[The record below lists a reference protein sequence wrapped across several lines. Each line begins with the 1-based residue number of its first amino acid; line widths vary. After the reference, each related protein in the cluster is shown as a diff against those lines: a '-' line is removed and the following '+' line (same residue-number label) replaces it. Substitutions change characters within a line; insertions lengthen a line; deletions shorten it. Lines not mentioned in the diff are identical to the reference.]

1 MKKSHSVAL
10 LSDRPAPAGG
20 EFGEP
25 RLHSRLLQTLAV
37 CGGTHASAREHH
49 RCVSILTPRTLASL
63 CARVSIVIGARTRGA
78 AVPSPSTQPDP
89 RSRPSSRRRPAT
101 AMIYQ
106 TDSNLFRS
114 FLKTAA
120 GGGSGAHQKTRAGP
134 GEKSSVNKPVMN
146 D

>member
-1 MKKSHSVAL
+1 MKTSHSVAL

-37 CGGTHASAREHH
+37 RGGTHASAREHH

-63 CARVSIVIGARTRGA
+63 ARAFRSSSARVRA
-78 AVPSPSTQPDP
+78 A
-89 RSRPSSRRRPAT
+89 RPSRRPPPNLTPDLALLSRRRPAT